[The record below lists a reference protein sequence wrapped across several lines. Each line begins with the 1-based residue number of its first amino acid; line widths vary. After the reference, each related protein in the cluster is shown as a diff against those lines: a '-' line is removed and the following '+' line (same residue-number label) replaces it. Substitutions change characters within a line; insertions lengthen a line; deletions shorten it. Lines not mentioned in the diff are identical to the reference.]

1 MYVFINTQI
10 KIFDDF
16 AINRSVVR
24 GHLTFPTTLM
34 LIWSTSMTIYKPT
47 QRDTKIARKIYEQ
60 YNGIIPTDT
69 TGRRYEIHH
78 LDGDHDNNDISNLVA
93 VTIQEHYDLHYQQE
107 DWGACYAIGVRMKM
121 DPVQLSKLS
130 SDTQNRR
137 VAEGTHHFVTNNPTY
152 RMLEDGTHPFLNS
165 ERQRKQALRRAA
177 EGSNPFCDGG
187 AATARNLKRVANG
200 THPFLGGEIQRA
212 NCLARV
218 ENGTHPFL
226 DADRAREL
234 ANKRL
239 AEGTHNFTGPNSPSQ
254 QQWTC
259 NHCGKSG
266 KGKGNFTK
274 HHGDNCKHKS

>member
-47 QRDTKIARKIYEQ
+47 QRDTKIARKVYERHH
-60 YNGIIPTDT
+60 GKIPKDD

-152 RMLEDGTHPFLNS
+152 RMLEDGTHPFL
-165 ERQRKQALRRAA
+165 
-177 EGSNPFCDGG
+177 
-187 AATARNLKRVANG
+187 
-200 THPFLGGEIQRA
+200 GGEIQRA
-212 NCLARV
+212 NCLTRV